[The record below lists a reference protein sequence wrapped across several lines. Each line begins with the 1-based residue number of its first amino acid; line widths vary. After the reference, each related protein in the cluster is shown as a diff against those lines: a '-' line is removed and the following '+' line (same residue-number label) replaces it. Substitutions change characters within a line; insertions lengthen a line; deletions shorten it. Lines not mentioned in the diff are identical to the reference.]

1 MQAFAASRTGR
12 RDAGVESN
20 NWHATWQY
28 YRCVLYSAACLR
40 ILAVSVGWLMKS
52 HKLDFLGVQM
62 CWGGDSMTQS
72 TVREVPLTHGC
83 QCVILCSVCVCV
95 WVFVRVSVCMCLCV
109 CFCVWVCGCVCL
121 CVCVSDLEALCG
133 CVCPCLCFCLCV
145 GLNASIWSFR
155 GMCFFL
161 LQVECNLLPQVM
173 QQAILASNLWWVSW
187 TLLRPNY
194 LPPWHLLFLV
204 C

>member
-1 MQAFAASRTGR
+1 MCWFMQAFAASRTGR

-72 TVREVPLTHGC
+72 TLREVPLTHGC

-95 WVFVRVSVCMCLCV
+95 SVCACVCVYVFVRVFLCVSVWVCVSLCLCEWFGSTVWV
-109 CFCVWVCGCVCL
+109 CVCVRVCASVCVWVWMHPFDHLEGCV
-121 CVCVSDLEALCG
+121 
-133 CVCPCLCFCLCV
+133 FFFYR
-145 GLNASIWSFR
+145 WSAIFYHKW
-155 GMCFFL
+155 
-161 LQVECNLLPQVM
+161 CNKQ
-173 QQAILASNLWWVSW
+173 S
-187 TLLRPNY
+187 
-194 LPPWHLLFLV
+194 
-204 C
+204 

>member
-72 TVREVPLTHGC
+72 TLREVPLTHGC
-83 QCVILCSVCVCV
+83 QCVILCSVCVCE
-95 WVFVRVSVCMCLCV
+95 CL
-109 CFCVWVCGCVCL
+109 CVCL
-121 CVCVSDLEALCG
+121 CVCVCACVFVCECVGVCVFVFVWVIWKHCAGVCVRVCASVCVWVWMHPFDHLEG
-133 CVCPCLCFCLCV
+133 CVFFFYR
-145 GLNASIWSFR
+145 WSAIFYHKW
-155 GMCFFL
+155 
-161 LQVECNLLPQVM
+161 CNKQ
-173 QQAILASNLWWVSW
+173 S
-187 TLLRPNY
+187 
-194 LPPWHLLFLV
+194 
-204 C
+204 